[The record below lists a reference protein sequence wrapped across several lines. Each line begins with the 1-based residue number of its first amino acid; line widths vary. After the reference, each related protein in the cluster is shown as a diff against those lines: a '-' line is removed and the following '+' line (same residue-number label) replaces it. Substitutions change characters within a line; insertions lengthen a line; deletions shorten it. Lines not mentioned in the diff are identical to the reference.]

1 MQDSER
7 ILEGPL
13 AVGWDPE
20 PCRPISAHW
29 VEPLGGFEQWLCHGC
44 WISSSLSSQS
54 SNASSISEHGWPPES
69 VSQKPLHFQK
79 YSSSLLSHISAVQL
93 EKAYYN
99 TRETNQKWK
108 ITKERLDFIH
118 IYIQSNEKLHLIST
132 NRVISNRFTI
142 LFFRDREVYLDTISF
157 PTIQHY

>member
-20 PCRPISAHW
+20 PRRPISDHW
-29 VEPLGGFEQWLCHGC
+29 VEPLGCFGQWLCHGCVEPLGRFGQWLCHGC

-54 SNASSISEHGWPPES
+54 SNASSISEHGWPPEQ
-69 VSQKPLHFQK
+69 VSQRPLHFQK

-108 ITKERLDFIH
+108 ITKERLNFIH

-132 NRVISNRFTI
+132 NQQG
-142 LFFRDREVYLDTISF
+142 Y
-157 PTIQHY
+157 H